1 MGIDLNGAGGYRRA
15 SASEAGETR
24 SCSRCFTAGNLKG
37 TYIEWEDPPQHL
49 GYYYNSNSGPS
60 VRADDAWNMAMALT
74 RALDTL
80 VLTPEDARDVDLDS
94 LSWPKV
100 MADPPPEE
108 EWQRRALVTFAGAD
122 GGEQIVSLIE
132 LCAAGGFCIS

>member
-1 MGIDLNGAGGYRRA
+1 MGIDINGAGGYRSFSFRGWGDA
-15 SASEAGETR
+15 QLLALLHGWEPQ
-24 SCSRCFTAGNLKG
+24 G

-49 GYYYNSNSGPS
+49 GYYYNSTSGQS